1 MPLNLELKI
10 KVDSHAKFISTLEK
24 IGAEY
29 KGILIQKD
37 VYYSQRDVRIPP
49 LPTSR
54 QACGTYGGYLKAKDR
69 KNGLLKLR
77 IENGSYTLIKYLRDE
92 EGKRW
97 SDYEL
102 LRIEGKD
109 PEKYLSA
116 LFDVETIII
125 KRRKFYLY
133 ENTRVH
139 LDVVKGLGKFLE
151 LETLLMSNRKDAEKR
166 FKKVVKLLGLDLSK
180 QIHSSYKNLLLGK

>member
-37 VYYSQRDVRIPP
+37 VYYSQRD
-49 LPTSR
+49 
-54 QACGTYGGYLKAKDR
+54 GYLKAKGG

-116 LFDVETIII
+116 LFDVETIVI

-151 LETLLMSNRKDAEKR
+151 LETLLMSDRKDAEKR